1 MRLYETYALEQLV
14 KSRRVHIQINKWIST
29 WNRTRTM
36 NKTKVRVSPDLHD
49 YCQAMTERVDDL
61 RDDKLRIE
69 AEAEVDVQPFNEPV
83 EIAASEKAGLLLPPL
98 IECLLPEFYFL
109 ENGETEG
116 IVNILTSDLFGIA
129 SICVTLRD
137 EAGNLLEKG
146 YAFRDETH
154 LGCWAYPPK
163 LAPAVGSTVVVR
175 AVATDAL
182 GGTNISETEVTLTD
196 EYLRSVEEQMEQ
208 WKNR

>member
-1 MRLYETYALEQLV
+1 
-14 KSRRVHIQINKWIST
+14 
-29 WNRTRTM
+29 M
-36 NKTKVRVSPDLHD
+36 NKTKVRVSPNLCD
-49 YCQAMTERVDDL
+49 YWQVMTQRVNDL
-61 RDDKLRIE
+61 RDDKLRME
-69 AEAEVDVQPFNEPV
+69 AEAELDVQPFHEPV
-83 EIAASEKAGLLLPPL
+83 EIASYEKAGLLSPPL
-98 IECLLPEFYFL
+98 IEWLLPEFYLL

-146 YAFRDETH
+146 YAIRDETH
-154 LGCWAYPPK
+154 LGCWAYPPE

-182 GGTNISETEVTLTD
+182 GGMNISETDVTLTN
-196 EYLRSVEEQMEQ
+196 EYLRTVEDQMER